1 MFVNPEWPTLIA
13 AHHAGETV
21 LIVAHTETVA
31 SSLIV
36 FGCLPLALGFDAQVN
51 PASLTEWVTQG
62 DPAAWPRPRWTL
74 ARLNDG
80 AHLTG
85 RS

>member
-1 MFVNPEWPTLIA
+1 MMV
-13 AHHAGETV
+13 AHAETV
-21 LIVAHTETVA
+21 T

-36 FGCLPLALGFDAQVN
+36 FGCLPLALGFDIQVA
-51 PASLTEWVTQG
+51 PASLTEWVAEG

-80 AHLTG
+80 AHLPG
-85 RS
+85 